1 MTADRIRELVEQSR
15 TIVNSEKSAKLES
28 SSSAFPFSSDRLK
41 ASTSSLSQQ
50 FNLTDKAAA
59 VGKALAK
66 VNDDNRGEVFDP
78 IFGIRVKN
86 PKITCATLSTYC
98 TGFKKI
104 RPSHLRKTNIPKGE
118 DWVTMGVIVEK
129 SEFRKSANG
138 HEYMI
143 WKISDLTSF
152 QDTPVKVLLFG
163 ECVKQ
168 HWKLQQSCV
177 IALTTPQIADSTDDK
192 TITLKLTKPAQVIDI
207 GFCPDFGHCKAVTK
221 EGTKCSKYVNTSSTE
236 YCVYHIQK
244 AAKKTLVSRAALGSQ
259 YNSPIGCRISKP
271 KMGVRNGENKVVGK
285 THTFLNAAKVFVKN
299 EEDTKSAIPSK
310 SISKT
315 EFKAI
320 KEQENE
326 KLQAFIA
333 GNKVNFGAK
342 NLIKH
347 RVEKN
352 DIVKNAAAKP
362 SAKPPVDVKAFLRE
376 QKLEFDKSQTA
387 KTNNALKFVNLL
399 GSPTNDKKKM
409 TAADINRQ
417 RLAEK
422 IKAQGG
428 IDKVDPNQTRK
439 RTATQMLPTKTK
451 ENSIFEKKM
460 LHLNIQALLG
470 KKSIHEKVI
479 EEADRTKEDAYFSSM
494 EVQEK
499 IESRLTELSE
509 LKDVKVVTCKKCD
522 YTNEKQSSF
531 CMIHG
536 HLVQWHKADKRFFK
550 CSSCKQRIT
559 IFEVLPTKPCKT

>member
-1 MTADRIRELVEQSR
+1 
-15 TIVNSEKSAKLES
+15 
-28 SSSAFPFSSDRLK
+28 
-41 ASTSSLSQQ
+41 
-50 FNLTDKAAA
+50 
-59 VGKALAK
+59 
-66 VNDDNRGEVFDP
+66 
-78 IFGIRVKN
+78 
-86 PKITCATLSTYC
+86 
-98 TGFKKI
+98 
-104 RPSHLRKTNIPKGE
+104 
-118 DWVTMGVIVEK
+118 MGVIVEK

-271 KMGVRNGENKVVGK
+271 KMGVRNGESKVVGK

-299 EEDTKSAIPSK
+299 EEDIKSAIPSK

-326 KLQAFIA
+326 KLQAFIS

-352 DIVKNAAAKP
+352 DIVKNAATKP
-362 SAKPPVDVKAFLRE
+362 TTKPPVDVKAFLRE

-387 KTNNALKFVNLL
+387 KTNNASKVVNLL
-399 GSPTNDKKKM
+399 GSPTNDKKKI

-428 IDKVDPNQTRK
+428 IVKVDPNQTRK
-439 RTATQMLPTKTK
+439 RTAAQMIPTETK
-451 ENSIFEKKM
+451 ENSIFEKENAPSESPLKRTK
-460 LHLNIQALLG
+460 LGKQYSAADIQALLG

-559 IFEVLPTKPCKT
+559 IFEVLPTKPCKQCGCTSFDRVGMRDERIVKEDKLQIRGDEIPFVNR